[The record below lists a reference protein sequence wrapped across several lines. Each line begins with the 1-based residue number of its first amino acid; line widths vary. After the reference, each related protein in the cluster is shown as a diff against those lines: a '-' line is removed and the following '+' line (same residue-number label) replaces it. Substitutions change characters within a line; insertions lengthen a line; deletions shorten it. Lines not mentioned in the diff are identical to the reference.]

1 MQLMLSP
8 QITCRKINGLWSFD
22 EQFRDGSYVTNEP
35 LMHQATALID
45 KVLLSKYETIP
56 EEIEIT
62 YDIDPIYEDSADI
75 ILEFQSD
82 DGEASFYK
90 DKRSGDVVWLCPVLQ
105 RMDAHEGMK
114 PQILYVYV
122 D

>member
-1 MQLMLSP
+1 MLSP

-62 YDIDPIYEDSADI
+62 YDIDPIYKPSKMMY
-75 ILEFQSD
+75 S
-82 DGEASFYK
+82 GEPYLFDYK
-90 DKRSGDVVWLCPVLQ
+90 ENIKQDLKYAQENVIVKNHVIMWTFNC
-105 RMDAHEGMK
+105 K
-114 PQILYVYV
+114 NIN
-122 D
+122 